1 MNSNIRRHAIHDL
14 KCDAKKCV
22 VRLLR
27 KEGYVGSDNALLSDA
42 MFDVQSKHV
51 YSPVYFREF
60 WQLTC
65 LPAIL
70 AALALPNS
78 HYGSFEDYKTAV
90 RLARSFVRKQIKQCM
105 YW

>member
-1 MNSNIRRHAIHDL
+1 MNSNIRRHAIHYL
-14 KCDAKKCV
+14 KCDAKKYV

-27 KEGYVGSDNALLSDA
+27 KEGYVGSDNALLADA
-42 MFDVQSKHV
+42 IFDVRDKHV

-70 AALALPNS
+70 TGLALPNS
-78 HYGSFEDYKTAV
+78 RYEHFEDCKIAV
-90 RLARSFVRKQIKQCM
+90 KLARSFIREQIRQRT

>member
-1 MNSNIRRHAIHDL
+1 MNSNIHRHSIHYL

-27 KEGYVGSDNALLSDA
+27 KEGYVGSDNALLADA
-42 MFDVQSKHV
+42 MFDVQGKHIC
-51 YSPVYFREF
+51 SPVYFREF

-70 AALALPNS
+70 SVLVPPDPR
-78 HYGSFEDYKTAV
+78 YGRFEDYKTTV
-90 RLARSFVRKQIKQCM
+90 RLARSFIRKQIKQCM